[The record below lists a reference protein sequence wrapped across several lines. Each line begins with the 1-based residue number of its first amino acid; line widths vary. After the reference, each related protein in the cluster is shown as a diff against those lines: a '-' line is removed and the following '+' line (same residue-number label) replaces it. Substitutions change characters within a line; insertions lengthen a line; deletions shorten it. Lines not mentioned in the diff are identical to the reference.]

1 MNACNACVSLP
12 GHHQLLPALLSLS
25 PGPIPS
31 RNHRPTLAPIQLQSR
46 RRRVLIVRGHV
57 QGNGMRG
64 VGGHEDAASHANHLV
79 IGTAVTAQVP
89 GIDPSVIRA
98 QRRLLPPF
106 VMSEGFLYRL
116 CALQYTL
123 QPFSTQRPWNRS

>member
-1 MNACNACVSLP
+1 MRASLLP
-12 GHHQLLPALLSLS
+12 GHHRLLPALLSLS

-31 RNHRPTLAPIQLQSR
+31 RNYRPTLAPIQLQSR

-64 VGGHEDAASHANHLV
+64 VGGHEDAASHAKHLV

-89 GIDPSVIRA
+89 GID
-98 QRRLLPPF
+98 
-106 VMSEGFLYRL
+106 
-116 CALQYTL
+116 
-123 QPFSTQRPWNRS
+123 